1 MRRIADLIGK
11 EFLDGGRG
19 PDHYDCWG
27 LVAEVFRRFGIQVP
41 DYKISCEA
49 KTEINGQINSERKKW
64 ERCTGEIPVPAL
76 VVFME
81 NGICN
86 HTGIHIGNKQ
96 FIHAR
101 ERTGV
106 AIENMDSVIW
116 KKRIEGV
123 YVPGWLY
130 D

>member
-11 EFLDGGRG
+11 EFKDGGRG
-19 PDHYDCWG
+19 PDGYDCWG
-27 LVAEVFRRFGIQVP
+27 LASEVFKRFGIELP
-41 DYKISCEA
+41 DYKISCEE
-49 KTEINGQINSERKKW
+49 KNEINGKIKSERKKW
-64 ERCTGEIPVPAL
+64 ERCAGEIPVPAL

-81 NGICN
+81 NGVCN
-86 HTGIHIGNKQ
+86 HTGVHIGNGR

-101 ERTGV
+101 ERSGV
-106 AIENMDSVIW
+106 AIESMDSVVW